1 MQGKRTKKTGNQ
13 QVVWFPR
20 LDRKIHGNMD
30 CKCGSGGTA
39 RHFAGDAKSTVRVRA
54 NQEIPKRGLPFFYF
68 SKKTKKK

>member
-39 RHFAGDAKSTVRVRA
+39 RHFAGDAKSTFRVRA
-54 NQEIPKRGLPFFYF
+54 NQ
-68 SKKTKKK
+68 